1 MLTLLFGLAVAGVH
15 ADHREHPPVMESR
28 TLLPRPPTGD
38 GRPDVIVYGYLSY
51 WAGSPEEL
59 PYDRL
64 THVAVFGPDMTA
76 DGGLSGTSHWTSVA
90 DEVVGL
96 GAPYGVRVHLTLGC
110 FDADIMRSVFPDSA
124 RRERL
129 VDTLGD
135 LLEAHGGHGVSVDCE
150 GMPAS
155 LREDFVVFL
164 GELRARVGE
173 VAVAL
178 PSVDWSDAYDYAGI
192 ARNADQLF
200 IMGYGYHW
208 SGGNP
213 GPVAPLY
220 GGGIW
225 STWSLSWSVEDYL
238 DKGVPPEQIV
248 LGLPLYGIDW
258 PSTSTSVPGSA
269 TARGSSV
276 VLSSAVV
283 QAESTG
289 RNYDSATETPYTFPS
304 SSRQL
309 WYDDTESI
317 QAKTRYAVA
326 MGLGGIGFWALA
338 YEGDNPEFWTMIAEE
353 TDLPDPVV
361 PDTGRVDT
369 ATPDSGPAEA
379 DGGGGSGEGDAGDG
393 ASSSSDE
400 EVTEPLGSRFP
411 GKVLGCH
418 SGRGM
423 ELGSGALVGLVIGAL
438 RRRQKKAAR

>member
-129 VDTLGD
+129 VDTLSD

-238 DKGVPPEQIV
+238 DKGVPPRADRVGAATLWNRLAQHFD
-248 LGLPLYGIDW
+248 LGARFGDR
-258 PSTSTSVPGSA
+258 PG
-269 TARGSSV
+269 
-276 VLSSAVV
+276 VLS
-283 QAESTG
+283 G
-289 RNYDSATETPYTFPS
+289 
-304 SSRQL
+304 
-309 WYDDTESI
+309 
-317 QAKTRYAVA
+317 
-326 MGLGGIGFWALA
+326 AL
-338 YEGDNPEFWTMIAEE
+338 F
-353 TDLPDPVV
+353 
-361 PDTGRVDT
+361 
-369 ATPDSGPAEA
+369 S
-379 DGGGGSGEGDAGDG
+379 GGSG
-393 ASSSSDE
+393 
-400 EVTEPLGSRFP
+400 
-411 GKVLGCH
+411 GKH
-418 SGRGM
+418 RS
-423 ELGSGALVGLVIGAL
+423 
-438 RRRQKKAAR
+438 